1 MSKRCKWT
9 VYGIIGAIMMLLALG
24 IIKLLFF
31 SGLFWPL
38 LELKGDQTIEMEV
51 NTIFK
56 DPGATA
62 RFRFSDYSDEISVN
76 SSLNTS
82 KLGEYTIRYTLK
94 KYDKEISRNVKVV
107 DTSAPS
113 IQLKQGSTMRVFENG
128 TFTDPG
134 CQPTSQSGRIRSQYE
149 TTRQI

>member
-1 MSKRCKWT
+1 MALKDIKVFVSAYSCSEVNDMSKRCKWT

-62 RFRFSDYSDEISVN
+62 GFRFCDYSVEISVN
-76 SSLNTS
+76 SSLNS
-82 KLGEYTIRYTLK
+82 SNLGEFTFRYTLK
-94 KYDKEISRNVKVV
+94 IYD
-107 DTSAPS
+107 
-113 IQLKQGSTMRVFENG
+113 
-128 TFTDPG
+128 
-134 CQPTSQSGRIRSQYE
+134 
-149 TTRQI
+149 